1 MKDLGPLIYFLGLEV
16 SRTVDGYMI
25 NRQKYTTDLINLA
38 CLSDNKRVVTPLE
51 INVNY
56 SKTKVLISLILLFI
70 DSL

>member
-25 NRQKYTTDLINLA
+25 NQHKYTTDLINLA

-70 DSL
+70 DRL

>member
-25 NRQKYTTDLINLA
+25 NRHKYTTDLINLA
-38 CLSDNKRVVTPLE
+38 CLSDNKHVVTPLE

-70 DSL
+70 DRL